1 MKRMTKLIN
10 IALQGGGAHG
20 AFVWG
25 VLDKFLEDGRIKI
38 EALSATSAGSMNGVI
53 YSYGLHKGGRQGAR
67 DLLYQFWKRISEIGK
82 VYNPVHL
89 LPWEHLQNGWNVDK
103 SLGYAFFDTF
113 TNIFSPYE
121 FNPLNINPLR
131 GVLEELIDFEE
142 LRKCS
147 AVKLFLSATNVRT
160 GRIRVF
166 PIEELTIDAVLASAC
181 LPYVFQSVQIGNEFY
196 WDGGYSGNPAIF
208 PLFYHT
214 KSRDILIIHTNPIER
229 HEIPKTVEDIHNR
242 IIEITFNSSLLKEI
256 RAITLVQKLLREEWL
271 KEEYRG
277 HFKDILLHSMRGDK
291 TMRELSIPSK
301 FNTDWDF
308 LMYLFTRG
316 RAAADVWIQENYSHL
331 GKTSTV
337 DLYQE
342 FLQSDDRLD

>member
-1 MKRMTKLIN
+1 MTKLIN
-10 IALQGGGAHG
+10 IGLQGGGAHG

-38 EALSATSAGSMNGVI
+38 EAISATSAGSMNGII

-67 DLLYQFWKRISEIGK
+67 DLLFEFWKRVSEMGQI
-82 VYNPVHL
+82 YSPVHL
-89 LPWEHLQNGWNVDK
+89 FPWDHLANGWKADK
-103 SLGYAFFDTF
+103 SIGYYFFSSL
-113 TNIFSPYE
+113 TNALSPYE

-131 GVLEELIDFEE
+131 EVLEKLIDFKE
-142 LRKCS
+142 LRTCS
-147 AVKLFLSATNVRT
+147 AIKLFLSATNVRT

-181 LPYVFQSVQIGNEFY
+181 LPYLFQSVQIEDEFY

-214 KSRDILIIHTNPIER
+214 KSRDILIIHTNPIKR
-229 HEIPKTVEDIHNR
+229 HEIPKTIEDIHNR
-242 IIEITFNSSLLKEI
+242 IIEITFNSSLTKEI
-256 RAITLVQKLLREEWL
+256 RAITFVQKLLQEKWL

-277 HFKDILLHSMRGDK
+277 HFKDILLHSIRGDK
-291 TMRELSIPSK
+291 TMSELSVPSK

-316 RAAADVWIQENYSHL
+316 RAAGDEWIQENYSHL
-331 GKTSTV
+331 GKSSTV

-342 FLQSDDRLD
+342 FLQADDRLY

>member
-1 MKRMTKLIN
+1 MTKLIN

-25 VLDKFLEDGRIKI
+25 VLDKLLEDGRIKI

-67 DLLYQFWKRISEIGK
+67 ELLYQFWKRISEVGK
-82 VYNPVHL
+82 IYSPVHP
-89 LPWEHLQNGWNVDK
+89 LPWEHLKNDWNVDK
-103 SLGYAFFDTF
+103 SIGYSFFDTI
-113 TNIFSPYE
+113 TNVFSPYE

-131 GVLEELIDFEE
+131 DILDEMIDFEE
-142 LRKCS
+142 LRQCS

-181 LPYVFQSVQIGNEFY
+181 LPYLFQSVQIGKEFY

-229 HEIPKTVEDIHNR
+229 DEIPKTADDIHNR
-242 IIEITFNSSLLKEI
+242 VIEITFNSSLLKEI
-256 RAITLVQKLLREEWL
+256 RAVTFVQKLLREEWL

-277 HFKDILLHSMRGDK
+277 HFKDILLHSIRGDE
-291 TMRELSIPSK
+291 TMCELSVPSK

-308 LMYLFTRG
+308 LMYLFTKG
-316 RAAADVWIQENYSHL
+316 RAAGDEWIQENYSHL
-331 GKTSTV
+331 GKSSTV
-337 DLYQE
+337 DLYRE
-342 FLQSDDRLD
+342 FLQSDDRPD